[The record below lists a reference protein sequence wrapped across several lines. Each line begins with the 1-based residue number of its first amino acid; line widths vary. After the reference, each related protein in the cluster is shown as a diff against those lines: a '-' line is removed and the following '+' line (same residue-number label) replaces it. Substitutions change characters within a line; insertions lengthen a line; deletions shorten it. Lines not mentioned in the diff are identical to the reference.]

1 MPSNKTEDTRTR
13 KTQKRSSGS
22 NRSKRLKQISK
33 SSAQIV
39 KDAAALLDEEVAA
52 GIVAAKQVQNRFQK
66 DRRIDP
72 GDFKKT
78 LQKFQGDAHE
88 VVSLLNDQIS
98 AFRSQENTEL
108 AKRLLHNT
116 HDVVDLAVEMVNMGA
131 EIADQLAQ
139 SNLNRNENNRE
150 KRSR

>member
-1 MPSNKTEDTRTR
+1 MEVAMRE
-13 KTQKRSSGS
+13 Q
-22 NRSKRLKQISK
+22 LKQISK

-39 KDAAALLDEEVAA
+39 KDAAALLDEELAA
-52 GIVAAKQVQNRFQK
+52 GIVAAKQVQQRFQK
-66 DRRIDP
+66 DRRIDA

-88 VVSLLNDQIS
+88 VVSLLEDQIS
-98 AFRSQENTEL
+98 KLRSQENAEL

-116 HDVVDLAVEMVNMGA
+116 HDVVDLAVELVNMGA

-139 SNLNRNENNRE
+139 SNLKRDASNRG